1 MTMQELNVLEVA
13 EVAGGTWTDY
23 PQTDYTHRAP

>member
-13 EVAGGTWTDY
+13 EVAGGLVADY
-23 PQTDYTHRAP
+23 PQTDLEHRAP